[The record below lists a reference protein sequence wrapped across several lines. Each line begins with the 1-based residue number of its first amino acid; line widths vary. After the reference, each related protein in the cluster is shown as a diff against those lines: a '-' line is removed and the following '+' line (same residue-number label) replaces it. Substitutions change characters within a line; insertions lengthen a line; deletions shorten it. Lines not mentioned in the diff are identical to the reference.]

1 MIHARDDPTDVGTST
16 LRTVDALSE
25 ILADVWGR
33 GAVFRQTVLRP
44 PWALRMSTGAP
55 LMLATMLRG
64 HAWVLADGR
73 DPVRIA
79 EGDIA
84 VVRGDVPYTVADA
97 PTSALSSGPA
107 WTITAADY
115 CPGGTGPTRSCGRP
129 DDAGPVLLSGAF
141 ERRGGLS
148 GRLQHALP
156 AVLVVPA
163 AGSAVPSAEAMAEEV
178 TRDRPGQKLVL
189 ERLLDLILV
198 SALRGWFDDAP
209 GWCRAL
215 DDPWAGSAL
224 RLMHDSPAHP
234 WTVAELAAETGVSRA
249 AFARRFTALVGE
261 PPMTYLTGWR
271 IDLAAEL
278 LRDTDLTVDAIARR
292 VGYSG
297 AFALSVAF
305 KRVRGSRPSDHR
317 RPALR
322 SGR

>member
-1 MIHARDDPTDVGTST
+1 MDV
-16 LRTVDALSE
+16 VSE
-25 ILADVWGR
+25 LLANVWGR
-33 GAVFRQTVLRP
+33 GAVFRPTILRP

-64 HAWVLADGR
+64 QAWVLADGQE
-73 DPVRIA
+73 PVRIA

-84 VVRGDVPYTVADA
+84 VVRGDVPYAVADA
-97 PTSALSSGPA
+97 PTTAPT
-107 WTITAADY
+107 WTVTAADY

-129 DDAGPVLLSGAF
+129 VDDGPNDGLDVGPDVGPVLLSGAF
-141 ERRGGLS
+141 ERRGGLT
-148 GRLQHALP
+148 GRLLDALP
-156 AVLVVPA
+156 TVLVA
-163 AGSAVPSAEAMAEEV
+163 LATGSAVPSAEAMAEEV
-178 TRDRPGQKLVL
+178 TRNRPGQQLVL

-209 GWCRAL
+209 GWFRAL

-224 RLMHDSPAHP
+224 RLMHDRPAHP
-234 WTVAELAAETGVSRA
+234 WTVAELAAKAGVSRA

-261 PPMTYLTGWR
+261 PPMTHLTSWR
-271 IDLAAEL
+271 IALAAEL

-297 AFALSVAF
+297 AFALSAAF

-317 RPALR
+317 RPAPR
-322 SGR
+322 QGR

>member
-1 MIHARDDPTDVGTST
+1 M
-16 LRTVDALSE
+16 DAVSE
-25 ILADVWGR
+25 LLADVWGR
-33 GAVFRQTVLRP
+33 GAVFRPTVLRP

-79 EGDIA
+79 EGDVA
-84 VVRGDVPYTVADA
+84 VVRGDVPYAVADA
-97 PTSALSSGPA
+97 PSSALSSDPT
-107 WTITAADY
+107 WTVTAADF
-115 CPGGTGPTRSCGRP
+115 CPGGTGPTRSCGRRDDDGP
-129 DDAGPVLLSGAF
+129 DDSPVLLSGAF
-141 ERRGGLS
+141 EGRGGLS
-148 GRLQHALP
+148 GRLPQALP
-156 AVLVVPA
+156 GLLVVPA
-163 AGSAVPSAEAMAEEV
+163 AGSEIPSTDAMAEEV
-178 TRDRPGQKLVL
+178 TRNRPGQKLVL

-224 RLMHDSPAHP
+224 RLMHDSPARP
-234 WTVAELAAETGVSRA
+234 WTVAELAAKTGMSRA

-261 PPMTYLTGWR
+261 PPMTYLTGCR
-271 IDLAAEL
+271 IALAVEL

-317 RPALR
+317 RPPHR